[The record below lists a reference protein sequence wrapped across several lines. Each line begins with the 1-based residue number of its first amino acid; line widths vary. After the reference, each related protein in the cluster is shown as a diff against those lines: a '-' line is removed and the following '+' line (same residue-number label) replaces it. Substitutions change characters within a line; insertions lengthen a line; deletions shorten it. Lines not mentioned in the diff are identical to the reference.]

1 MQKKERKEG
10 KFKGRSQEYRKMLPE
25 MVILLVGFTK
35 SLLLGKELAL
45 SEVDCPCLC
54 QSWVCFQ
61 KRGLRQKLPVQWKS
75 YCSGS
80 SVYEICFFES
90 LSTAPHLGWVL
101 FYMVSTN
108 LNKYRNINWA
118 GNLLSTSCLAKLPV
132 FPGSGW
138 DGNTTK
144 LASLIVTW
152 YFCFRAQL
160 KVGGGSVYKRGK
172 RKAKANDSQ
181 AYF

>member
-1 MQKKERKEG
+1 MQKKKGKEG
-10 KFKGRSQEYRKMLPE
+10 KFKGRSQGYRKMLSE
-25 MVILLVGFTK
+25 MAILLVGFTK
-35 SLLLGKELAL
+35 SLPLSYCEELVL

-54 QSWVCFQ
+54 QSWVSFQ
-61 KRGLRQKLPVQWKS
+61 KWGLSQKLPDQWKAC
-75 YCSGS
+75 YSGS
-80 SVYEICFFES
+80 LLYEIRFFES

-132 FPGSGW
+132 FPGSGR

-144 LASLIVTW
+144 RASLIVTW

-160 KVGGGSVYKRGK
+160 KAGGGRVYKRGK
-172 RKAKANDSQ
+172 RKAKA
-181 AYF
+181 YF